1 MKAVLSTLAP
11 TLALLAALGF
21 AGHVAAEDA
30 MATPMAGDAMAAE
43 PMAGDAMMSPE
54 DMLKACLD
62 TAGMEADAMKKDEA
76 SKACHT
82 APMAAMGGD
91 AMSAAPGDAMSAAP
105 MADGAMAPAQ

>member
-30 MATPMAGDAMAAE
+30 MATPMAGDAM
-43 PMAGDAMMSPE
+43 MSPE

-62 TAGMEADAMKKDEA
+62 KAGMEADAMKKDEA

>member
-43 PMAGDAMMSPE
+43 PMAGDAMTSPE

-62 TAGMEADAMKKDEA
+62 KAGMEADAMKKDEA
-76 SKACHT
+76 TKACHT
-82 APMAAMGGD
+82 AAPMA
-91 AMSAAPGDAMSAAP
+91 GDAMSAAP